1 MKTLSVSSETELA
14 EPLLNLTR
22 ELLGS
27 GLKVRIVL
35 KGYSMFPFLA
45 PGNYGLVAQCVPEKL
60 KIGDVVAYE
69 RDKKIILHRVW
80 MVQQN
85 QYGVFI
91 VCRGD
96 AQKDFD
102 KAILGT
108 EIIGSL
114 DGYQKWG
121 RNFRAAGFRAW
132 VFRLMVLHFARLFP
146 LVKRVFFKSKSF
158 FRRK

>member
-35 KGYSMFPFLA
+35 KGFSMFPFLY
-45 PGNYGLVAQCVPEKL
+45 PGNYGLIAQCEPEKL
-60 KIGDVVAYE
+60 KKGDVVAYE
-69 RDKKIILHRVW
+69 SEKKIILHRVW

-85 QYGVFI
+85 QYGVFV

-96 AQKDFD
+96 AQTEFD
-102 KAILGT
+102 KAILGS
-108 EIIGSL
+108 EIIGRL
-114 DGYQKWG
+114 QGYQKWG
-121 RNFRAAGFRAW
+121 REFDASGFRAR
-132 VFRLMVLHFARLFP
+132 VFRMFVLHFSQLFP
-146 LVKRVFFKSKSF
+146 LAKRVFFKGKSI